1 MRIDSWYVKNAG
13 LRGARRSASFELWKP
28 MTRRPEDVLD
38 SYPDEAV
45 ATCDENDVRR
55 IVPWVVWVSRVGG
68 AQKGERRLY

>member
-1 MRIDSWYVKNAG
+1 
-13 LRGARRSASFELWKP
+13 